1 MDLTDQ
7 SSRTGILL
15 RAVLH
20 RAGARDQP
28 MDFRDYSLVGGR
40 EVEHILPRFDGH
52 LRLLVIAS
60 CNSSFFNVGRRR

>member
-28 MDFRDYSLVGGR
+28 MDFRDYSSATAR
-40 EVEHILPRFDGH
+40 SNI
-52 LRLLVIAS
+52 
-60 CNSSFFNVGRRR
+60 FFRVSTAMCGFW